1 MMEEKQN
8 GKTDFKRLKDL
19 VMVCYYHE
27 RFKRNQQCNKI
38 GQNALG
44 SIISIVLEAVLIY
57 SCVLIMFQMKK
68 FGFKL
73 MCIAAAVNAVVSV
86 LIVILAGVVAG
97 AAMGSASAGIAGGLV
112 GAVLVVIV
120 AAICPLITYFLMKP
134 QWDVFE

>member
-1 MMEEKQN
+1 MEKQISKGLKIWLWFVIIMN
-8 GKTDFKRLKDL
+8 GLSAISNVT
-19 VMVCYYHE
+19 
-27 RFKRNQQCNKI
+27 KI

-73 MCIAAAVNAVVSV
+73 MCIAAGVNAVVSV